1 MEALAT
7 PLLEE
12 ATGGRD
18 VLLEMDLR
26 RGQLRRNLRCAIRE
40 AIQDG
45 RLATGTRLPSSRRLA
60 TDLRVSRGVVAD
72 TYDQL
77 TAEGYLETQPRQ
89 APLVAGVGAAPP
101 IADEPARP
109 TWSIDFIATTPDVEL
124 FPRRA
129 WIRATE
135 RALREAPN
143 EALDYGDHRGRIE
156 LRRALSGYLGRVRGV
171 RIEPERMVI
180 TQGFTQGLDLVSRV
194 LLTRG
199 STEIAFEAPSQ
210 PTGWATPEAVGLRVV
225 GVPVDREGVRTDA
238 LDALGAAA
246 IVVTPAHQFPT
257 GAVMAPERRAD
268 LVAWA
273 NRADRLIIEDDYD
286 AEFRYDRNAIGAIQG
301 LDPCRVIHV
310 GTASKTLAPGIRLG
324 WMSLP
329 DTLIDEV
336 RAAKAAQDSGSPS
349 IEQLALASLIDSGDY
364 DRHVARARHVYR
376 QRRDALIAA
385 LGRHLPGL
393 TIQGAAAGLH
403 VLLRLP
409 DGVDDVAIAAAAA
422 ERGIGVNP
430 LSPMSRP
437 STPKR
442 GLLLGYSRLS
452 EERIE
457 TAVGALAVCLADAG
471 VATRPSAAAHGAAV
485 AAPSAPSA
493 PSAQV
498 SSS

>member
-18 VLLEMDLR
+18 VLLELDLR

-40 AIQDG
+40 AIQEG

-89 APLVAGVGAAPP
+89 APLVAGVGTAPP
-101 IADEPARP
+101 VADEPARP
-109 TWSIDFIATTPDVEL
+109 TWAVDFIATTPDVEL

-135 RALREAPN
+135 RALRDAPN

-171 RIEPERMVI
+171 RIEPERMAI

-194 LLTRG
+194 LLARG
-199 STEIAFEAPSQ
+199 ATTIAFETPSQ
-210 PTGWATPEAVGLRVV
+210 PFGWATPAAVGLRVE
-225 GVPVDREGVRTDA
+225 GAPVDGDGVRTDA
-238 LDALGAAA
+238 LAALTAAA

-257 GAVMAPERRAD
+257 GAVMAAERRAD

-273 NRADRLIIEDDYD
+273 NREDRLIIEDDYD

-329 DTLIDEV
+329 DELVEEV
-336 RAAKAAQDSGSPS
+336 RAAKAAQDSGSPAL
-349 IEQLALASLIDSGDY
+349 EQLALAKLIDSGDY

-385 LGRHLPGL
+385 LARHLPG
-393 TIQGAAAGLH
+393 IEVQGAAAGLH

-409 DGVDDVAIAAAAA
+409 DAVDDVAIQAAAA
-422 ERGIGVNP
+422 ERGIGVIP
-430 LSPMSRP
+430 LSPMSISGAP
-437 STPKR
+437 AR
-442 GLLLGYSRLS
+442 GLVLGYSRLTV
-452 EERIE
+452 ERIE
-457 TAVGALAVCLADAG
+457 AAVSALAGCLADAG
-471 VATRPSAAAHGAAV
+471 VAAAAGIGQA
-485 AAPSAPSA
+485 
-493 PSAQV
+493 

>member
-1 MEALAT
+1 METLAT
-7 PLLEE
+7 PIVDE

-18 VLLEMDLR
+18 VFLELDLR
-26 RGQLRRNLRCAIRE
+26 RGQLRRNLRGAIRQ

-101 IADEPARP
+101 IAEEPSRP
-109 TWSIDFIATTPDVEL
+109 SWGVDFIATTPDVEL

-135 RALREAPN
+135 RGLRNAPN

-156 LRRALSGYLGRVRGV
+156 LRRALSAYLGRVRGV
-171 RIEPERMVI
+171 RIEPERMTI

-194 LLTRG
+194 LLARG
-199 STEIAFEAPSQ
+199 ASTIAFESPSQ
-210 PTGWATPEAVGLRVV
+210 SSGWETPQAVGLRVT
-225 GVPVDREGVRTDA
+225 GVPVDADGVTTDA
-238 LDALGAAA
+238 IDALPAAA

-273 NRADRLIIEDDYD
+273 NRANRMIIEDDYD
-286 AEFRYDRNAIGAIQG
+286 AEFRYDRQAIGAIQG

-329 DTLIDEV
+329 DELIDEV
-336 RAAKAAQDSGSPS
+336 RAAKAAQDSGSPAL
-349 IEQLALASLIDSGDY
+349 EQLALAELIASGDY

-376 QRRDALIAA
+376 QRRDAVMAA
-385 LGRHLPGL
+385 LARYLPGL
-393 TIQGAAAGLH
+393 TVHGAAAGLH

-409 DGVDDVAIAAAAA
+409 DAVDDVAIQAAAA

-430 LSPMSRP
+430 LSPMSLSGAP
-437 STPKR
+437 ER
-442 GLLLGYSRLS
+442 GLVLGYSRITV
-452 EERIE
+452 ERVDA
-457 TAVGALAVCLADAG
+457 AVRALAVCLADAG
-471 VATRPSAAAHGAAV
+471 VATRPPVRAAKAVRAAKGD
-485 AAPSAPSA
+485 
-493 PSAQV
+493 
-498 SSS
+498 

>member
-1 MEALAT
+1 MEGLAT

-18 VLLEMDLR
+18 VLLELDLR
-26 RGQLRRNLRCAIRE
+26 RGQLRRNLRTAIRE

-101 IADEPARP
+101 LADEPARP
-109 TWSIDFIATTPDVEL
+109 SWAVDFIATTPDVEL

-135 RALREAPN
+135 RALRDAPN

-194 LLTRG
+194 LRARG
-199 STEIAFEAPSQ
+199 ATTIAFEAPSQ
-210 PTGWATPEAVGLRVV
+210 PNGWATPEAVGLRVV
-225 GVPVDREGVRTDA
+225 GVPVDEMGVQTA
-238 LDALGAAA
+238 NLDELAAAA

-257 GAVMAPERRAD
+257 GAVLAPERRAD

-301 LDPCRVIHV
+301 LDPCRVIHI

-329 DTLIDEV
+329 DELIDEV

-349 IEQLALASLIDSGDY
+349 IGQLALAQLIERGDY
-364 DRHVARARHVYR
+364 DRHVARARHIYR
-376 QRRDALIAA
+376 QRRDALMAA
-385 LGRHLPGL
+385 LAQHLPGVPVH
-393 TIQGAAAGLH
+393 GAAAGLH

-409 DGVDDVAIAAAAA
+409 DDADDVGIVAAAA
-422 ERGIGVNP
+422 RQGIGVNP
-430 LSPMSRP
+430 LSPMSRSNP
-437 STPKR
+437 ER
-442 GLLLGYSRLS
+442 GLVLGYSRLS
-452 EERIE
+452 VDRIDA
-457 TAVGALAVCLADAG
+457 AVAALAVCLAQA
-471 VATRPSAAAHGAAV
+471 
-485 AAPSAPSA
+485 
-493 PSAQV
+493 

>member
-1 MEALAT
+1 MTGIMESLAT
-7 PLLEE
+7 PLVEE

-18 VLLEMDLR
+18 VFLDLDLR
-26 RGQLRRNLRCAIRE
+26 RGQLRRNLRGAIRE

-101 IADEPARP
+101 IAEEPRRP
-109 TWSIDFIATTPDVEL
+109 TWDVDFIATTPDVEL

-129 WIRATE
+129 WMRATE
-135 RALREAPN
+135 RGLRNAPN

-171 RIEPERMVI
+171 RIEPERMLI

-194 LLTRG
+194 LRARG
-199 STEIAFEAPSQ
+199 ATTIAFESPS
-210 PTGWATPEAVGLRVV
+210 PRTAWETPEAVGLQVE
-225 GVPVDREGVRTDA
+225 GVPVDGDGVRTDA
-238 LDALGAAA
+238 LGALTAAA

-286 AEFRYDRNAIGAIQG
+286 AEFRYDRQAIGAIQG
-301 LDPCRVIHV
+301 LDPCRVIHI

-329 DTLIDEV
+329 DELVDEV
-336 RAAKAAQDSGSPS
+336 RVAKGAQDSGSPS
-349 IEQLALASLIDSGDY
+349 LEQLALAELIESGDY

-376 QRRDALIAA
+376 QRRDAIIAA
-385 LGRHLPGL
+385 LARHLPGL
-393 TIQGAAAGLH
+393 AVHGAAAGLH
-403 VLLRLP
+403 VLVRLP
-409 DGVDDVAIAAAAA
+409 DSVDDVAIVAAAA
-422 ERGIGVNP
+422 ERGIGVKP
-430 LSPMSRP
+430 LSPMSRVGAP
-437 STPKR
+437 ER
-442 GLLLGYSRLS
+442 GLVLGYSHMTV
-452 EERIE
+452 ERIDR
-457 TAVGALAVCLADAG
+457 AVGALAACLADAG
-471 VATRPSAAAHGAAV
+471 VAARWPVRSSAGTGVLQA
-485 AAPSAPSA
+485 
-493 PSAQV
+493 

>member
-18 VLLEMDLR
+18 VFLELDLR

-40 AIQDG
+40 AIQEG

-89 APLVAGVGAAPP
+89 APVVAGVGAAPP
-101 IADEPARP
+101 IAEEPARP
-109 TWSIDFIATTPDVEL
+109 TWAIDFIATTPDVEL

-135 RALREAPN
+135 RALRAAPN

-156 LRRALSGYLGRVRGV
+156 LRRALSAYLGRVRGV

-180 TQGFTQGLDLVSRV
+180 TQGFTQGLAIVSRV
-194 LLTRG
+194 LLARG
-199 STEIAFEAPSQ
+199 ATAIAFETPSQ
-210 PTGWATPEAVGLRVV
+210 PNSWSIPGSIGLRVD
-225 GVPVDREGVRTDA
+225 GAPVDDEGVRTDA
-238 LDALGAAA
+238 LSTLTAAA
-246 IVVTPAHQFPT
+246 VVVTPAHQFPT
-257 GAVMAPERRAD
+257 GAVMGPERRAD

-273 NRADRLIIEDDYD
+273 NREDRLIIEDDYD
-286 AEFRYDRNAIGAIQG
+286 AEFRYDRNGIGAIQG
-301 LDPCRVIHV
+301 LDPCRVIHI

-329 DTLIDEV
+329 DELIDEV
-336 RAAKAAQDSGSPS
+336 RVAKAAHDSGSPS
-349 IEQLALASLIDSGDY
+349 LEQLALAELIDSGDY

-376 QRRDALIAA
+376 QRRDLLIEALA
-385 LGRHLPGL
+385 RDLPDFPV
-393 TIQGAAAGLH
+393 QGAAAGLH

-409 DGVDDVAIAAAAA
+409 DAADDVAVQAIAA

-430 LSPMSRP
+430 LSTMTISGPVE
-437 STPKR
+437 R
-442 GLLLGYSRLS
+442 GLVLGYSRLTV
-452 EERIE
+452 ERIDA
-457 TAVGALAVCLADAG
+457 AVGALAACLADAG
-471 VATRPSAAAHGAAV
+471 VTSARSGAARHGARTRRVAAV
-485 AAPSAPSA
+485 AARVQA
-493 PSAQV
+493 

>member
-1 MEALAT
+1 METLAT
-7 PLLEE
+7 PLVDE

-18 VLLEMDLR
+18 VFLELDLR
-26 RGQLRRNLRCAIRE
+26 RGQLRRNLQASIRD
-40 AIQDG
+40 AIQAG

-77 TAEGYLETQPRQ
+77 AAEGYLAMHPRQ
-89 APLVAGVGAAPP
+89 APQVIGVGAAPP
-101 IADEPARP
+101 LPDEPARP
-109 TWSIDFIATTPDVEL
+109 TWAVDFIATTPDVEL

-156 LRRALSGYLGRVRGV
+156 LRRALSAYLGRVRGV

-180 TQGFTQGLDLVSRV
+180 SQGFTQGLDLVSRV
-194 LLTRG
+194 LVARG
-199 STEIAFEAPSQ
+199 ATTLAFESPS
-210 PTGWATPEAVGLRVV
+210 PLSGRLTPAAAGLRLEAAPIDAD
-225 GVPVDREGVRTDA
+225 GIRTNA
-238 LDALGAAA
+238 LDSLTAAA

-301 LDPCRVIHV
+301 LDPCRVIHI

-329 DTLIDEV
+329 DEIVDEV
-336 RAAKAAQDSGSPS
+336 RVAKAALDSGSPALV
-349 IEQLALASLIDSGDY
+349 QLAMAELIASGEY
-364 DRHVARARHVYR
+364 DRHIARARQVYR
-376 QRRDALIAA
+376 QRRDALNAA
-385 LGRHLPGL
+385 LARHPPGL
-393 TIQGAAAGLH
+393 TVQGAAAGLH
-403 VLLRLP
+403 VLLCLP
-409 DGVDDVAIAAAAA
+409 DGADDVAIAAAAA
-422 ERGIGVNP
+422 DRGIGVAA
-430 LSPMSRP
+430 LSPMSHP
-437 STPKR
+437 GAPER
-442 GLLLGYSRLS
+442 GLVLGYSRLS
-452 EERIE
+452 VERAE
-457 TAVGALAVCLADAG
+457 TAVAALASSLAEVG
-471 VATRPSAAAHGAAV
+471 VAGRQYSARRS
-485 AAPSAPSA
+485 SAPRARTS
-493 PSAQV
+493 PSR
-498 SSS
+498 

>member
-1 MEALAT
+1 METLAT

-18 VLLEMDLR
+18 VFLDVDLR
-26 RGQLRRNLRCAIRE
+26 RGQLRRNLRGAIRE

-101 IADEPARP
+101 LPDEPARP
-109 TWSIDFIATTPDVEL
+109 TWAVDFIATTPDVEL

-135 RALREAPN
+135 RALRKAPN

-156 LRRALSGYLGRVRGV
+156 LRRALSAYLGRVRGV
-171 RIEPERMVI
+171 RIEPERMAI

-194 LLTRG
+194 LLARG
-199 STEIAFEAPSQ
+199 ATTIAYESPSQ
-210 PTGWATPEAVGLRVV
+210 PSGWATPMGAGLRVE
-225 GVPVDREGVRTDA
+225 GIAVDRDGIRTDE
-238 LDALGAAA
+238 LDALTAAA
-246 IVVTPAHQFPT
+246 IIVTPAHQFPT

-273 NRADRLIIEDDYD
+273 NREDRLIIEDDYD

-301 LDPCRVIHV
+301 LDPCRVIHI

-329 DTLIDEV
+329 DELVDEV
-336 RAAKAAQDSGSPS
+336 RAAKAAQDSGSPAL
-349 IEQLALASLIDSGDY
+349 EQLALAELIESGDY

-376 QRRDALIAA
+376 QRRDGLIAA
-385 LGRHLPGL
+385 LARHLPGL
-393 TIQGAAAGLH
+393 TVQGAAAGLH

-409 DGVDDVAIAAAAA
+409 DGVDDVAVQAVAA

-430 LSPMSRP
+430 LSPMSHAG
-437 STPKR
+437 SSDS
-442 GLLLGYSRLS
+442 GLVVGYSRLTVES
-452 EERIE
+452 ID
-457 TAVGALAVCLADAG
+457 G
-471 VATRPSAAAHGAAV
+471 AV
-485 AAPSAPSA
+485 AALAGSLEEAGVPGIRPRPRSPRPGSPRARRG
-493 PSAQV
+493 
-498 SSS
+498 

>member
-1 MEALAT
+1 METLAT
-7 PLLEE
+7 PLLEG

-18 VLLEMDLR
+18 VFLDLDLR
-26 RGQLRRNLRCAIRE
+26 RGQLRRNLRGAIRE
-40 AIQDG
+40 AIQNG

-60 TDLRVSRGVVAD
+60 TDLQVSRGVVAD

-101 IADEPARP
+101 LPEEPARP
-109 TWSIDFIATTPDVEL
+109 TWAIDFIATTPDVEL

-135 RALREAPN
+135 RALRDAPN

-171 RIEPERMVI
+171 RIEPERMAI

-194 LLTRG
+194 LRARG
-199 STEIAFEAPSQ
+199 ATTIAFESPS
-210 PTGWATPEAVGLRVV
+210 PASGRGTPEAVGLRVES
-225 GVPVDREGVRTDA
+225 VPVDGDGVRTDA
-238 LDALGAAA
+238 LDALTSAA

-273 NRADRLIIEDDYD
+273 NREDRLIIEDDYD

-329 DTLIDEV
+329 DDLVDEI
-336 RAAKAAQDSGSPS
+336 RAAKAAQDSGSPAL
-349 IEQLALASLIDSGDY
+349 EQLALAAFITSGDY

-385 LGRHLPGL
+385 LANHLPGL
-393 TIQGAAAGLH
+393 EVQGAAAGLH

-409 DGVDDVAIAAAAA
+409 DDVDDVPIQAAAA
-422 ERGIGVNP
+422 EQGIGVGP
-430 LSPMSRP
+430 LSPMSP
-437 STPKR
+437 AADPMQ
-442 GLLLGYSRLS
+442 GLVVGYSRLTV
-452 EERIE
+452 ERI
-457 TAVGALAVCLADAG
+457 D
-471 VATRPSAAAHGAAV
+471 AAV
-485 AAPSAPSA
+485 AALAACLADNGVTATPRRRPVISATAPGRLQASSA
-493 PSAQV
+493 
-498 SSS
+498 

>member
-18 VLLEMDLR
+18 VLLELDLR

-40 AIQDG
+40 AIQEG

-101 IADEPARP
+101 VADEPARP
-109 TWSIDFIATTPDVEL
+109 TWAVDFIATTPDVEL

-135 RALREAPN
+135 RALRDAPN

-171 RIEPERMVI
+171 RIEPERMAI

-194 LLTRG
+194 LLARG
-199 STEIAFEAPSQ
+199 ATTIAFETPSQ
-210 PTGWATPEAVGLRVV
+210 PFGWATPAAVGLRVE
-225 GVPVDREGVRTDA
+225 GAPVDGDGVRTDA
-238 LDALGAAA
+238 LSGLTAAA

-257 GAVMAPERRAD
+257 GAVMAPARRAD

-273 NRADRLIIEDDYD
+273 NREDRLIVEDDYD

-329 DTLIDEV
+329 DELVEEV
-336 RAAKAAQDSGSPS
+336 RAAKAAQDSGSPAL
-349 IEQLALASLIDSGDY
+349 EQLALAKLIDSGDY

-385 LGRHLPGL
+385 LARHLPG
-393 TIQGAAAGLH
+393 IEVQGAAAGLH

-409 DGVDDVAIAAAAA
+409 DAVDDVAIQAAAA
-422 ERGIGVNP
+422 ERGIGVIP
-430 LSPMSRP
+430 LSPMSISGAP
-437 STPKR
+437 AR
-442 GLLLGYSRLS
+442 GLVLGYSRLTV
-452 EERIE
+452 ERIE
-457 TAVGALAVCLADAG
+457 AAVSALAGCLADAG
-471 VATRPSAAAHGAAV
+471 VAAAAGIGQA
-485 AAPSAPSA
+485 
-493 PSAQV
+493 